1 VVPERGDPAPG
12 QAREKRQRLAV
23 LRRAAV
29 LGEVA
34 GLKVQRR
41 RAEPLDVGAYRL

>member
-12 QAREKRQRLAV
+12 QACEQRQRLVV
-23 LRRAAV
+23 LGQAAV